1 MDIFIKNISIYGGFA
16 GFILW
21 AVIERAFFM
30 QNQQQ
35 ESGRGD
41 DRASYTLI
49 SACWYAAVIYSLL
62 DAWNFNWS
70 LLPQKLW
77 MLPAAGL
84 LLTAGGLCIRFL
96 SRRTLGRH
104 YSVRVETS
112 QAHRLVTTGMYRYVR
127 HPAYLGLLCL
137 FFGIPLCE
145 GSWGGLL
152 LAALGG
158 LPSILYRIQIEEK
171 ALNQWFG
178 EEYRYYSQ
186 NSWRL
191 IPYIW

>member
-1 MDIFIKNISIYGGFA
+1 MDIFIKNISIYGGFT

-30 QNQQQ
+30 QNRQQ

-41 DRASYTLI
+41 DRVSYALI
-49 SACWYAAVIYSLL
+49 SICWYAAVIYSLL
-62 DAWNFNWS
+62 DAWNFNRS
-70 LLPQKLW
+70 LLPQGLW
-77 MLPAAGL
+77 GLQAAGL
-84 LLTAGGLCIRFL
+84 LLTAGGLYIRFL
-96 SRRTLGRH
+96 ARQTLGQH

-112 QAHRLVTTGMYRYVR
+112 QAHRLVTTGIYSQVR

-152 LAALGG
+152 LVALAG
-158 LPSILYRIQIEEK
+158 LPAVLYRIQIEEK

-178 EEYRYYSQ
+178 EDYHNYSQ

-191 IPYIW
+191 IPYVW